1 MAENPTTSPE
11 NSTEEVIEDASSG
24 PKSGAEDETA
34 EEEEQLPESWFITGA
49 NGNIG
54 QRLIRKLLSEGAV
67 VTAVVRSARAE
78 RELSRAVKANSKVRI
93 EVIDYAETALL
104 GQAAYGAQYAVHLVG
119 ILKATRDATYAMAHE
134 SSCTGLSR
142 AFTVVAKRK

>member
-1 MAENPTTSPE
+1 MAEDPTTSPE

-93 EVIDYAETALL
+93 EV
-104 GQAAYGAQYAVHLVG
+104 
-119 ILKATRDATYAMAHE
+119 
-134 SSCTGLSR
+134 
-142 AFTVVAKRK
+142 